1 MMQTDQTAEVS
12 AAEGH
17 GGSYA
22 VATWFLLIALVGL
35 LAWYSA
41 RRNESTSPPPRV
53 AEDSQ
58 VGAERGREGA
68 EAPIK
73 VPPAAGQ
80 GAGEE
85 TAALKQQLGEAK
97 DRIARLEA
105 RLARKREQHAASL
118 RAAEQDYADKLA
130 AERRLWSQIAALGG
144 QLTERGIL
152 LARESSPQFPTGK
165 ATLPAGPM
173 PRLDRL
179 AALLREHPKLKVRIE
194 GHTDALGAAG
204 VNLVLSQ
211 ARAEAVKRALVERG
225 VVADRIEAVG
235 LGEARPLADGGV
247 PAADRRNR
255 RIEVYLLLNSVG

>member
-1 MMQTDQTAEVS
+1 MQTDQTAEVS
-12 AAEGH
+12 TAEGH

-22 VATWFLLIALVGL
+22 VATWFMLIALVGL

-41 RRNESTSPPPRV
+41 TRNASTSPPPRV

-58 VGAERGREGA
+58 VRGERGGEGV
-68 EAPIK
+68 EAPITA
-73 VPPAAGQ
+73 PTAAGQ

-85 TAALKQQLGEAK
+85 TAALKQQLAEAK

-118 RAAEQDYADKLA
+118 RAAAQDYADKLV

-144 QLTERGIL
+144 RLTERGIL

-179 AALLREHPKLKVRIE
+179 AALLQEHPKLKVRIE

-204 VNLVLSQ
+204 VNLALSQ

-225 VVADRIEAVG
+225 VAADRIEAVG
-235 LGEARPLADGGV
+235 LGEARPLADGGDA
-247 PAADRRNR
+247 AADQRNR